1 MIRRSL
7 HFGEGLVHRMG
18 ARAQLFAAAVLF
30 GLLAALTRSTTA
42 GGFSV
47 GQIAAIRFATG
58 AVLTLGLFVAR
69 PGTFAPVR
77 YGLLVARGALGGLAA
92 FLYFVALSRIPAGE
106 ATLLNNT
113 FPILATALAFI
124 SLHERPT
131 IHLAVGLAIASAGV
145 FLVLGGGTASFSLG
159 WGEMA
164 GIASAILGAGAVTTI
179 RALRATD
186 NAPTIFFAFCL
197 GGLIVS
203 IPFALGPWPTGT
215 WLWGVALGGVGLT
228 SFAAQMLMTH
238 AYGGLT
244 VPEAAIW
251 QQLTPVASY
260 LWALAILDERLAPL
274 AVLGALLGLSGVVY
288 GSVWGRESATTAPPF
303 DA

>member
-7 HFGEGLVHRMG
+7 RFGEGLVHRMG

-30 GLLAALTRSTTA
+30 GLLAALTRTTTA

-47 GQIAAIRFATG
+47 GQIAVVRFATG
-58 AVLTLGLFVAR
+58 ALLTLGLFVAR
-69 PGTFAPVR
+69 PGTLAPVR
-77 YGLLVARGALGGLAA
+77 HGLLLTRGALGGLAA

-124 SLHERPT
+124 SLRERPT
-131 IHLAVGLAIASAGV
+131 IHLAVGLAIASVGV
-145 FLVLGGGTASFSLG
+145 FLVLGGGTSSFSLG

-164 GIASAILGAGAVTTI
+164 GIASAILGAGAVTAI

-197 GGLIVS
+197 GGLLVS
-203 IPFALGPWPTGT
+203 IPFALDPWPTSVA
-215 WLWGVALGGVGLT
+215 LWGVALAGVGGT
-228 SFAAQMLMTH
+228 SFGAQMLMTH

-274 AVLGALLGLSGVVY
+274 GVLGVALGLSGVVY
-288 GSVWGRESATTAPPF
+288 GSVWGRKSTTAAQHF
-303 DA
+303 EA